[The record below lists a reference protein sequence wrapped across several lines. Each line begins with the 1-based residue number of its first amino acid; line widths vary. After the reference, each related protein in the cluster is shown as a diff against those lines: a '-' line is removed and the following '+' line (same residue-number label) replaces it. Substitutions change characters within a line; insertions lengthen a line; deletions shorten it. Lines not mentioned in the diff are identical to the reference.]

1 MKTNTLRTV
10 VLVTSLLGSQASAGP
25 IGLLDQ
31 DGGFVD
37 LLNTSIITGVRVQ
50 PLFGGG
56 VVTQGTKVLSPDSAL
71 ENKSYTAMQVQ
82 LGNAEDEHET
92 YVERP
97 GLIGKMFASA
107 YANGAGDLQVGADGF
122 SAAGNALSR
131 FNLTIK
137 NERSRPV
144 RFDFAFD
151 IPAGE
156 VLTMDPARHPAR
168 DPRRSHARVHAEIDA
183 ILKSP
188 DEEEPGRWVE
198 TEHALFDFF
207 VDVQG
212 SCGHGDLSCAGVA
225 VDYSANAQPL
235 LKEHIIEDTSTFGLD
250 IDAYSGLIS
259 MPEIPPFG
267 ELTIFYDMYALAFGT
282 SEGGARAALGDPL
295 GLISSAGVHLIER
308 TPGPT
313 PTPRGNVPEPGTLL
327 LTGAGLL
334 ILVGRQLRRPM
345 PPSARRIT

>member
-1 MKTNTLRTV
+1 MKRHTFQIGALAA
-10 VLVTSLLGSQASAGP
+10 LLLSTQATASP

-37 LLNTSIITGVRVQ
+37 LLHTRLITGVRVQ
-50 PLFGGG
+50 PLFGAGLI
-56 VVTQGTKVLSPDSAL
+56 TQGTEVRSPDSTL
-71 ENKSYTAMQVQ
+71 ENKNYTAMQVQ
-82 LGNAEDEHET
+82 LGNADEEHET

-97 GLIGKMFASA
+97 GLIGKMFASS
-107 YANGAGDLQVGADGF
+107 YANAAGDLQVGADGF

-137 NERSRPV
+137 NHRSQPT

-156 VLTMDPARHPAR
+156 VLTMDSARHPAR

-188 DEEEPGRWVE
+188 DEQNPGTWVE

-212 SCGHGDLSCAGVA
+212 SCGHGDLSCAGITL
-225 VDYSANAQPL
+225 DYSDNALPFL
-235 LKEHIIEDTSTFGLD
+235 RERVDDNTSTFGLD
-250 IDAYSGLIS
+250 IGAYSGLIS

-267 ELTIFYDMYALAFGT
+267 ELSIFYDMYALAFGDR
-282 SEGGARAALGDPL
+282 EGGARAALGDPL
-295 GLISSAGVHLIER
+295 ALVLGPGVRLIEHAPST
-308 TPGPT
+308 TPG
-313 PTPRGNVPEPGTLL
+313 GNVPEPDTFVM
-327 LTGAGLL
+327 AGLGL
-334 ILVGRQLRRPM
+334 LMLRWQAQRAG
-345 PPSARRIT
+345 ARR